1 MTVSSTGR
9 LSISFS
15 KRVVTPFSISTPR
28 RSLDADSEIILG
40 DFFDIYIEDGL
51 LADVEKSIANITLVS
66 LEDTSL
72 SA

>member
-15 KRVVTPFSISTPR
+15 KKVLTPLSISKAR
-28 RSLDADSEIILG
+28 RILDADSELSLG
-40 DFFDIYIEDGL
+40 DFLDIYIKDGL
-51 LADVEKSIANITLVS
+51 LADVDKSIANITLVS
-66 LEDTSL
+66 LEETSL